1 MCKWLAAGCVVLALA
16 LWVLATDKDY
26 STWMHHGAA
35 H

>member
-1 MCKWLAAGCVVLALA
+1 VVLALA